1 MAVRASGCDRCCR
14 PVIGDLDIL
23 GVGDIGARRADLG
36 SIFRGCRETL
46 RGGLTF
52 GQLETTVSDRGAKVP
67 NAKLAMRAPLGLAP
81 VLRDA
86 GFDVMSFAGNH
97 CLDWGYDAFDDT
109 LAHMAA
115 ADITLCGAGRDL
127 ASALEPVILE
137 RNGVRVAFIAAS
149 AILPEGYAAEADRP
163 GCAPLRAHT
172 LYEQIEHD
180 QPGTPA
186 RIRTAP
192 HGGDLQA
199 LIDMVRTARAAA
211 EIVIVS
217 LHWGIHMV
225 KGELADYQRRAGH
238 ALIDAGADGIF
249 GHHPHI
255 MKGIELH
262 RGRPIFYS
270 LGNFAIEQP
279 HVWDPAIVRSAS
291 FRHLVSL
298 NSSWSPDNAYMLPE
312 ETRITGVAR
321 LVVREGRLAEV
332 RFLPAWIEDDSA
344 PVMLAAADPRFERVR
359 AYLEEVTASEGLS
372 TRFHADG
379 DELVIRA

>member
-1 MAVRASGCDRCCR
+1 MSGA
-14 PVIGDLDIL
+14 LDIL
-23 GVGDIGARRADLG
+23 GVGDVGAKRADLA
-36 SIFRGCRETL
+36 SFFRGCTETL

-52 GQLETTVSDRGAKVP
+52 GQLETTISDRGARVP
-67 NAKLAMRAPLGLAP
+67 NAKLAMRAPPGLAP

-115 ADITLCGAGRDL
+115 AEVALCGAGQDL
-127 ASALEPVILE
+127 ASALEQVILE
-137 RNGVRVAFIAAS
+137 RNGVRIAFIAAS

-172 LYEQIEHD
+172 VYEPLEHD

-186 RIRTAP
+186 RVRTAP
-192 HGGDLQA
+192 HRGDLQA
-199 LIDMVRTARAAA
+199 LIDRVRHARRAA

-225 KGELADYQRRAGH
+225 KGEIADYQRRAGH
-238 ALIDAGADGIF
+238 ALIDAGADAIF

-262 RGRPIFYS
+262 RDRPIFYS

-298 NSSWSPDNAYMLPE
+298 NPSWSLDEAYMLPE
-312 ETRITGVAR
+312 ETRITGAAK
-321 LVVREGRLAEV
+321 LVVRDGKVAEV

-344 PVMLAAADPRFERVR
+344 PVMLTADDPRFERVR
-359 AYLEEVTASEGLS
+359 NHLEEVTAAEGLS
-372 TRFHADG
+372 TQFITDG
-379 DELVIRA
+379 GTLLLRAAST